1 MSIELIMI
9 SEDDGGVGGIVLVV
23 VISFFAKAWGVA
35 DAGMGRW
42 ALKAIRRLR
51 DD

>member
-1 MSIELIMI
+1 V
-9 SEDDGGVGGIVLVV
+9 GVIVLVV

-42 ALKAIRRLR
+42 ALKVTRRLR